1 MDYAQIIREDTNT
14 PVNLA
19 NAYGTPYAAEDAV
32 VKPQSSETQIIDG
45 DIAFANN
52 KQIFGTNAAG
62 QQKALLS
69 LQTYTD
75 NDGNITAEQA
85 EFGSTATHA
94 NFNSA
99 DRPTVEIQGKQDKE
113 EVAFL
118 SDLEGRNAHEIRFV
132 DLGSLGIAGLSGMLS
147 WIVVELSPLVADIS
161 VWGNISTDSTI
172 TAGYHNILTL
182 TDEPLFER
190 FVGVVEKVALNIP
203 ADDQIGML
211 PYKYDEN
218 GMTLYI
224 QKDGMQQSVPFQDR
238 LFLVANIQ

>member
-1 MDYAQIIREDTNT
+1 MDYAQIIRQDTNT

-19 NAYGTPYAAEDAV
+19 NADGAPYAAENAV
-32 VKPQSSETQIIDG
+32 VKPQSSETQVIDS
-45 DIAFANN
+45 DIALASN
-52 KQIFGTNAAG
+52 KQIFGTNAAE

-69 LQTYTD
+69 LRTYTD
-75 NDGNITAEQA
+75 GDGNVTAEQA

-94 NFNSA
+94 NFNST
-99 DRPTVEIQGKQDKE
+99 DRPTVELAGQAEKE

-118 SDLEGRNAHEIRFV
+118 SDIEGRNAHEVGVV
-132 DLGSLGIAGLSGMLS
+132 DLASLGIAGLSGTLS
-147 WIVVELSPLVADIS
+147 WIVVELSPLVSDIS

-182 TDEPLFER
+182 TDEPLFAR

-224 QKDGMQQSVPFQDR
+224 QKDGMQQSVSFQDR
-238 LFLVANIQ
+238 LFLIANIQ